1 MIQDR
6 LTAKFQS
13 AKSAAKRE
21 TRPQTTATPK
31 AKTVTKPAT
40 DSYTAG
46 RKLVVVLYR

>member
-21 TRPQTTATPK
+21 TRAQGTPAPKTK
-31 AKTVTKPAT
+31 AAAKPAT

-46 RKLVVVLYR
+46 RKLAASFWL